1 MDEVEQTVP
10 IGNCDM
16 LMYSDTGSSVRLYF
30 SFELNTDVSML
41 TCQQSMVYI
50 TDGKEVPPKVPFS

>member
-16 LMYSDTGSSVRLYF
+16 LMYSHTSSSVRLYF

-41 TCQQSMVYI
+41 TCPQSMVYI
-50 TDGKEVPPKVPFS
+50 TDGKEGAP